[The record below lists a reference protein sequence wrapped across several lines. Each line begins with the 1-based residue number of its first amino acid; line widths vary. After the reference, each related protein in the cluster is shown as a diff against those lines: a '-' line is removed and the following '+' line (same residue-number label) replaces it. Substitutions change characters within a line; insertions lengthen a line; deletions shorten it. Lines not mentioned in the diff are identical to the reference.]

1 MLTQSH
7 CSSQKSLSL
16 DLRAAGCNL
25 HLTGRSSSIENG
37 LPLFGKRSEALQ
49 AVICGDDLHQE
60 IYGTVDLA
68 LHYAQNYNMRP
79 EQRSTTSSCVDS
91 RIQFSKNTCA
101 PIPQTVHRFSRD
113 GWAHLRVIRVF

>member
-1 MLTQSH
+1 MLTQSQ

-16 DLRAAGCNL
+16 DLGAAGCHL

-60 IYGTVDLA
+60 IYGTVDLEM
-68 LHYAQNYNMRP
+68 HHAQDYNMRS
-79 EQRSTTSSCVDS
+79 EQQSTTSACVD
-91 RIQFSKNTCA
+91 R
-101 PIPQTVHRFSRD
+101 
-113 GWAHLRVIRVF
+113 